1 MGMRPRQGASDA
13 QVAGRMLDVDS
24 ATPFLLAQ
32 GLVDVAS
39 IIDGDLTVTS
49 AARRNRNLRVRV
61 RAGQGCLVKQPDD
74 PMAGGQHTLRSE
86 AAFYAFCGE
95 EPAVAEMA
103 AVIPRLLFC
112 DPDQAVLAVE
122 LYEDA
127 TPLWQHFWNHDGQP
141 FPVGVVRAL
150 GRALATF
157 HRVFRLPGPGD
168 DRRLSWLG
176 RQAPWVMLVHKP
188 GPELLATL
196 SPANYHTLRIL
207 QTQERI
213 SERLDRLRKH
223 WRVETLIHNDVKSD
237 NTLVISSGE
246 VRLVDWELVQL
257 GDPAWDVAGAL
268 QDLLIFWVYS
278 MPAGG
283 GLTPDEMIAAARY
296 PLSTLQGA
304 LRAFWAGYRAVAGLS
319 ADEAGVLLA
328 RSVAFSGA
336 RLIQSAYEIAFGAHV
351 LPATSVLL
359 LQISANLLADPGL
372 AQVQLYG
379 IPGGVTI

>member
-1 MGMRPRQGASDA
+1 
-13 QVAGRMLDVDS
+13 MLDVDS
-24 ATPFLLAQ
+24 ATPFLLGQ

-49 AARRNRNLRVRV
+49 AARRNRNLQVRV
-61 RAGQGCLVKQPDD
+61 RGGRGYLVKQPDD
-74 PMAGGQHTLRSE
+74 PTAGGHHTLRSE
-86 AAFYAFCGE
+86 AAFYAFCE
-95 EPAVAEMA
+95 QEPAVALMA
-103 AVIPRLLFC
+103 AVIPRLLYY
-112 DPDQAVLAVE
+112 DPDQSVLAVE
-122 LYEDA
+122 FYDDA
-127 TPLWQHFWNHDGQP
+127 APLWQHFWSLDGQP
-141 FPVGVVRAL
+141 FPVGVARAL
-150 GRALATF
+150 GRGLATV

-168 DRRLSWLG
+168 DPRLGWLG
-176 RQAPWVMLVHKP
+176 RQAPWVMMVHKP

-207 QTQERI
+207 QTQEQL
-213 SERLDRLRKH
+213 SERLDRLRKE

-237 NTLVISSGE
+237 NTLVLPSGE

-283 GLTPDEMIAAARY
+283 GMTPDQMIAAARY
-296 PLSTLQGA
+296 PLPTIQGA
-304 LRAFWAGYRAVAGLS
+304 LRAFWAGYRAEAGLS
-319 ADEAGVLLA
+319 ADEAGALLA
-328 RSVAFSGA
+328 RSVVFSGA

-351 LPATSVLL
+351 LPATSVVL

-379 IPGGVTI
+379 IPGGVIT